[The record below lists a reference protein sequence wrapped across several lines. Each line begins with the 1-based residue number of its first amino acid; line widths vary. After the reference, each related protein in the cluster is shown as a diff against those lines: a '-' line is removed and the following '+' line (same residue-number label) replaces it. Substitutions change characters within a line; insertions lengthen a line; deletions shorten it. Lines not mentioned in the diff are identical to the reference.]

1 MLVQFLINGL
11 SISVAGYRMVRTKNI
26 LSFDFANAVCF
37 LFYLFFEL
45 YLYCCRGQELT
56 DLSVKIADSI
66 FESEWYTIKYSLK
79 DRKCY
84 RDVNRMLKMAI
95 HRSQQGVVLKGVVQ
109 ELCMRTVLGVSLFIN
124 YILEKTIYCIL
135 VLF

>member
-1 MLVQFLINGL
+1 MLVQFIINGL

-26 LSFDFANAVCF
+26 FSFDFANAVCF

-45 YLYCCRGQELT
+45 ILYCRRGQELT
-56 DLSVKIADSI
+56 DLSLKIANSI
-66 FESEWYTIKYSLK
+66 FETDWYIIEYSLK

-84 RDVNRMLKMAI
+84 RDVNRMLTMAI

-109 ELCMRTVLGVSLFIN
+109 ELCMGTVLGVSLFIK
-124 YILEKTIYCIL
+124 Y
-135 VLF
+135 F